1 MTLPILETPRYSCQ
15 LPSSG
20 ETVYYRPFLVG
31 EQKILLIA
39 QESEDNQAQVSEML
53 RIVDVCCEKIKINTL
68 PSIDLEYLFLQIRIK
83 SIGDT
88 SDVGLECQQCKE
100 EVQSVIDL
108 HSMEVVGLDEK
119 KDNLIKLSETITL
132 EMRYPSLSLL
142 SELPMGEEGDADTNS
157 IFQLLNK
164 CVVSITDGAEVF
176 TRDDF
181 SEKELDKF
189 LEGMSIQMLNEVQ
202 EFMNSIPKLIIRH
215 QYQCEACE
223 SNSEIE
229 LEGIASFFG

>member
-1 MTLPILETPRYSCQ
+1 MTLPKLETPRYSCQ

-53 RIVDVCCEKIKINTL
+53 RIIDACCEKIKIDTL
-68 PSIDLEYLFLQIRIK
+68 PSVDLEYLFLQIRIK

-100 EVQSVIDL
+100 DVQTVVNL
-108 HSMEVVGLDEK
+108 HSMEVVGLDK
-119 KDNLIKLSETITL
+119 KLDNLIKLSETITL

-142 SELPMGEEGDADTNS
+142 SELPMNEEGDTDTLGV
-157 IFQLLNK
+157 FKLLNK
-164 CVVSITDGAEVF
+164 CVISITDGEEVF

-189 LEGMSIQMLNEVQ
+189 LEGMSIQMLDQVQ

-215 QYQCEACE
+215 QYQCGACE
-223 SNSEIE
+223 NNSEIE

>member
-1 MTLPILETPRYSCQ
+1 
-15 LPSSG
+15 
-20 ETVYYRPFLVG
+20 
-31 EQKILLIA
+31 
-39 QESEDNQAQVSEML
+39 
-53 RIVDVCCEKIKINTL
+53 
-68 PSIDLEYLFLQIRIK
+68 LFLQIRIK

-100 EVQSVIDL
+100 DVQTVVNL
-108 HSMEVVGLDEK
+108 HSMEVVGLDK
-119 KDNLIKLSETITL
+119 KLDNLIKLSETITL

-142 SELPMGEEGDADTNS
+142 SELPMNEEGDTDTLGV
-157 IFQLLNK
+157 FKLLNK
-164 CVVSITDGAEVF
+164 CVISITDGEEVF

-189 LEGMSIQMLNEVQ
+189 LEGMSIQMLDQVQ

>member
-1 MTLPILETPRYSCQ
+1 MTLPKLETPRYSCQ

-53 RIVDVCCEKIKINTL
+53 RIIDACCEKIKIDTL
-68 PSIDLEYLFLQIRIK
+68 PSVDLEYLFLQIRIK

-100 EVQSVIDL
+100 DVQTVVNL
-108 HSMEVVGLDEK
+108 HSMEVVGLDK
-119 KDNLIKLSETITL
+119 KLDNLIKLSETITL

-142 SELPMGEEGDADTNS
+142 SELPMNEEGDTDTNS
-157 IFQLLNK
+157 VFKLLNK
-164 CVVSITDGAEVF
+164 CVISITDGEEVF

-189 LEGMSIQMLNEVQ
+189 LEGMSIQMLDQVQ

>member
-1 MTLPILETPRYSCQ
+1 MTLPKLETPRYSCQ

-53 RIVDVCCEKIKINTL
+53 RIIDACCEKIKIDTL
-68 PSIDLEYLFLQIRIK
+68 PSVDLEYLFLQIRIK

-100 EVQSVIDL
+100 DVQTVVNL
-108 HSMEVVGLDEK
+108 HSMEVVGLDK
-119 KDNLIKLSETITL
+119 KLDNLIKLSETITL

-142 SELPMGEEGDADTNS
+142 SELPMNEEGDTDTLGV
-157 IFQLLNK
+157 FKLLNK
-164 CVVSITDGAEVF
+164 CVISITDG
-176 TRDDF
+176 F

-189 LEGMSIQMLNEVQ
+189 LEGMSIQMLDQVQ